1 MKNEWSSKWAASSQP
16 RKQRKYRHNAPLHVR
31 RRFLS
36 ANISKPLRDRYGK
49 RSMVVRK
56 GDEVSVMR
64 GSLKGTKGL
73 VERVDLKNERVYI
86 EGVKMKKVDGSDVAR
101 PIAPSNLMLTKINL
115 DDKRRQAV
123 VERSGRKA
131 GPKPKGKEKESK
143 ESNEAEKTKKTKE
156 KAAKDG

>member
-1 MKNEWSSKWAASSQP
+1 MKNEWSNKWCASTQP

-36 ANISKPLRDRYGK
+36 ANISKPLRERYGK

-73 VERVDLKNERVYI
+73 VERVNIRDEKVYI
-86 EGVKMKKVDGSDVAR
+86 EGVKMKKVDGSEVSR
-101 PIAPSNLMLTKINL
+101 PLAPSNLMLTKINL

-123 VERSGRKA
+123 LERSGRSAKA
-131 GPKPKGKEKESK
+131 KKKDKE
-143 ESNEAEKTKKTKE
+143 T
-156 KAAKDG
+156 GGG